1 MCISL
6 KSFIIEFSFKGD
18 ILNKPMILGHENLS
32 KDRTSEKKKIRF
44 HCHASSKRRQTHKM
58 AHCELHCHFQKTNS
72 CTHSLLH
79 TFSTSWNYLFRHRPK
94 FYRGL
99 VRNKMHLSHTLYNF
113 RAHAIRKLQNLPY
126 FWNKKNTNFFFV
138 LRYIGFV
145 HYLFAF
151 CTKFGCHCCYRC
163 LKIL

>member
-58 AHCELHCHFQKTNS
+58 AHCELHCHFQKANS

-94 FYRGL
+94 FPGASL
-99 VRNKMHLSHTLYNF
+99 GIKC
-113 RAHAIRKLQNLPY
+113 I
-126 FWNKKNTNFFFV
+126 
-138 LRYIGFV
+138 
-145 HYLFAF
+145 
-151 CTKFGCHCCYRC
+151 
-163 LKIL
+163 

>member
-79 TFSTSWNYLFRHRPK
+79 TFSTSWNYLFRRRLK
-94 FYRGL
+94 FPGASLGIKCIWAILFTISGL
-99 VRNKMHLSHTLYNF
+99 VLYENFKICHTF
-113 RAHAIRKLQNLPY
+113 GIRKIQI
-126 FWNKKNTNFFFV
+126 FFFV

-151 CTKFGCHCCYRC
+151 CSKFGCHCCYRC